1 MSEEQFE
8 AEKDYQASIHLAKTL
23 LQKGLLTEEEYAIID
38 TKLQEKY
45 RPLFGCVR
53 QVKMLAKGP
62 QKG

>member
-38 TKLQEKY
+38 TILLDKFKPTLGT
-45 RPLFGCVR
+45 L
-53 QVKMLAKGP
+53 LSDNSLT
-62 QKG
+62 